1 MTDDGIREDAERL
14 ARWSRCMVLGHNTF
28 NSFTAVAEAADAV
41 ATRLL
46 ELLPPADAERWRW
59 VYSKKCERDIGGRL
73 NLTSRSGQV
82 AATVFLHRDGAYHNW
97 FVWDENGTGGENSA
111 EPTVELAIVEAE
123 KAVRR
128 WGKFKLKESK

>member
-1 MTDDGIREDAERL
+1 MSDEELRAMAKDYAEMTDDGEYYLTAPARDAGRL
-14 ARWSRCMVLGHNTF
+14 
-28 NSFTAVAEAADAV
+28 

-46 ELLPPADAERWRW
+46 ELLPPADDAERWLW
-59 VYSKKCERDIGGRL
+59 VYSTRCEREKGGRL
-73 NLTSRSGQV
+73 NLTNGRGQV

-97 FVWDENGTGGENSA
+97 LVWDENGTGGENSA

-128 WGKFKLKESK
+128 WGKFKLKEAKS